1 MNGFRAWVVNTDLI
15 TQLVIFQDKQID
27 WCVELYLHWKDIARV
42 DKQSSVQYKVMF
54 YMDHSLPGNVVHG
67 P

>member
-1 MNGFRAWVVNTDLI
+1 MFMNGFRAWVVNTDLI

-42 DKQSSVQYKVMF
+42 DKQSSVQ
-54 YMDHSLPGNVVHG
+54 
-67 P
+67 